1 MANDYYGKIG
11 FRFRPEIERPDPKWA
26 KKLMEEDYSTPYL
39 SDGMMKLYTMN
50 SEIHQ
55 LFIAP
60 KMAGPAVTVKCCSAD
75 RRCLTMSSPAT
86 FWWLRPRVA
95 PAMPSAAILW
105 SAS

>member
-75 RRCLTMSSPAT
+75 NLA
-86 FWWLRPRVA
+86 L
-95 PAMPSAAILW
+95 
-105 SAS
+105 